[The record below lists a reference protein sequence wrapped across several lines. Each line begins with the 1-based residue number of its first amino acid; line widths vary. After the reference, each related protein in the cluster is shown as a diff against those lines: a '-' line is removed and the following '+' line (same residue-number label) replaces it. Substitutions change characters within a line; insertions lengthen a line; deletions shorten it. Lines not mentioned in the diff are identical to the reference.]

1 MVIPDYYLP
10 IMPYLIVEKAYD
22 FIAFTQKV
30 FNSKTELIV
39 PREEGTIM
47 HGEITIGKAAIM
59 FCDATEIYTP
69 RPAGMFILIPNV
81 DETYH
86 SALANGATSLQEPGD
101 RDYGRSAG
109 FQDMFGNQW
118 WLVKPD

>member
-47 HGEITIGKAAIM
+47 HGEITIGKA
-59 FCDATEIYTP
+59 
-69 RPAGMFILIPNV
+69 
-81 DETYH
+81 
-86 SALANGATSLQEPGD
+86 
-101 RDYGRSAG
+101 
-109 FQDMFGNQW
+109 
-118 WLVKPD
+118 